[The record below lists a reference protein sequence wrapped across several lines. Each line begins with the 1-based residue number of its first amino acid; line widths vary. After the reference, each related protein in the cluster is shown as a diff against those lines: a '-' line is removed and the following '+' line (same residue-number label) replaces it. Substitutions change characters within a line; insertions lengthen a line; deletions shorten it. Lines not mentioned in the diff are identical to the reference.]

1 MIDAGRLRQLVLE
14 LLAIPSPCGFTDE
27 VIRYIATVLEELGVE
42 YQITRRGTI
51 RARLPGAGG
60 SDMARAVVS
69 HVDSI
74 GAMVKRIRPDGR
86 LEVAPIGYWSSR
98 YAEGVRVTL
107 FSERRQF
114 RGTLLASMTWGTSR
128 DEGAEELP
136 IDWDHIELRLD
147 EQVYNEADVKALGIE
162 IGDFI
167 DLDSSPEVLEN
178 GFIVGRNIDNKAG
191 AAAVLV
197 ALEHVIAENLQ
208 LPSDI
213 YFLFTVTESIGTG
226 VGSAIL
232 PEVSELLTVDFAS
245 IPAINKSPF
254 KRVTIAAS
262 DANGPYDYHFTAH
275 LQQIA
280 QLNNIPHQ
288 RKVLGGSHS
297 DAASALAAGHDVR
310 TAVVTYA
317 GDASH
322 SIERTHLHSLI
333 NMAKLLVAYM
343 VSEPTFVSDPS
354 VTTVSRFSHQ
364 IDSDTLPDKPQ
375 TSIDIAQ
382 VLNRTRTNEDGSDDG
397 SEDGSEQ

>member
-27 VIRYIATVLEELGVE
+27 VIRYIGAALEELDIE

-51 RARLPGAGG
+51 RARLPGAGKTG
-60 SDMARAVVS
+60 MARAIVN

-74 GAMVKRIRPDGR
+74 GAMVKRIRSDGR

-107 FSERRQF
+107 FSEKRRF

-128 DEGAEELP
+128 DEGAEDLP

-147 EQVYNEADVKALGIE
+147 EPVYNEADVKALGID
-162 IGDFI
+162 IGDFV

-191 AAAVLV
+191 AAALLV
-197 ALEHVIAENLQ
+197 ALEHVVGEKLE

-254 KRVTIAAS
+254 KRITIAAS
-262 DANGPYDYHFTAH
+262 DANGPYDYHLTAH

-280 QLNNIPHQ
+280 QRNDIPHQ

-343 VSEPTFVSDPS
+343 VSEPTFVSDPA
-354 VTTVSRFSHQ
+354 VTTVSGFTHQ
-364 IDSDTLPDKPQ
+364 IDSDTLPE
-375 TSIDIAQ
+375 TAQ
-382 VLNRTRTNEDGSDDG
+382 SSLDAAKVLNRTRGSDK
-397 SEDGSEQ
+397 

>member
-1 MIDAGRLRQLVLE
+1 MIDAGRLRQLLLE

-27 VIRYIATVLEELGVE
+27 VIRYIASALEELGIE

-51 RARLPGAGG
+51 RARLPGTG
-60 SDMARAVVS
+60 SRGMARAIVN

-74 GAMVKRIRPDGR
+74 GAMVKRIRSDGR

-107 FSERRQF
+107 FSEHRQF

-128 DEGAEELP
+128 DEGAEDLP
-136 IDWDHIELRLD
+136 INWDHIELRLD
-147 EQVYNEADVKALGIE
+147 EPVYNEADVKALGID
-162 IGDFI
+162 IGDFV

-191 AAAVLV
+191 AAAVMV
-197 ALEHVIAENLQ
+197 ALEHVVAENLA
-208 LPSDI
+208 LPSDV

-254 KRVTIAAS
+254 KRITIAAS
-262 DANGPYDYHFTAH
+262 DANGPYDYHLTAH

-280 QLNNIPHQ
+280 RLNDIPHQ

-333 NMAKLLVAYM
+333 NMARLLVAYM
-343 VSEPTFVSDPS
+343 VSEPTFISDPS
-354 VTTVSRFSHQ
+354 VTTVSDFTHQ
-364 IDSDTLPDKPQ
+364 IDSDNLPATPKKSPDV
-375 TSIDIAQ
+375 AQ
-382 VLNRTRTNEDGSDDG
+382 VLNRTWSSDDG
-397 SEDGSEQ
+397 SEK

>member
-1 MIDAGRLRQLVLE
+1 MIDAGRLRQLLLE

-27 VIRYIATVLEELGVE
+27 VIRYIASALEELGIE

-51 RARLPGAGG
+51 RARLPGTG
-60 SDMARAVVS
+60 SRGMARAIVN

-74 GAMVKRIRPDGR
+74 GAMVKRIRSDGR

-107 FSERRQF
+107 FSEHRQF

-128 DEGAEELP
+128 DEGAEDLP
-136 IDWDHIELRLD
+136 INWDHIELRLD
-147 EQVYNEADVKALGIE
+147 EPVYNEADVKALGID
-162 IGDFI
+162 IGDFV

-191 AAAVLV
+191 AAAVMV
-197 ALEHVIAENLQ
+197 ALEHVIAENLA
-208 LPSDI
+208 LPSDV

-254 KRVTIAAS
+254 KRITIAAS
-262 DANGPYDYHFTAH
+262 DANGPYDYHLTAH

-280 QLNNIPHQ
+280 QLNDIPHQ

-333 NMAKLLVAYM
+333 NMARLLVAYM
-343 VSEPTFVSDPS
+343 VSEPTFISDPS
-354 VTTVSRFSHQ
+354 VTTVRDFTHQ
-364 IDSDTLPDKPQ
+364 IDSDNLPATPKKSPDV
-375 TSIDIAQ
+375 AQ
-382 VLNRTRTNEDGSDDG
+382 VLNRTWSSDDG
-397 SEDGSEQ
+397 SEK

>member
-1 MIDAGRLRQLVLE
+1 MIDAGRLRQLLLE

-27 VIRYIATVLEELGVE
+27 VTRYIGAALEELGIE

-51 RARLPGAGG
+51 RARLLGTKADESTPG
-60 SDMARAVVS
+60 MARAIVN

-74 GAMVKRIRPDGR
+74 GAMVRRIKPDGR

-107 FSERRQF
+107 FSEERQF
-114 RGTLLASMTWGTSR
+114 RGTLLATMNWGTSR
-128 DEGAEELP
+128 DQGAEELP

-147 EQVYNEADVKALGIE
+147 EEVYNEADVRALGVDV
-162 IGDFI
+162 GDFI
-167 DLDSSPEVLEN
+167 DLDSNPEVLDN

-191 AAAVLV
+191 AAAVIV
-197 ALEHVIAENLQ
+197 ALEHVISEQ
-208 LPSDI
+208 LELPRDI
-213 YFLFTVTESIGTG
+213 YLLFTVTESIGTG

-245 IPAINKSPF
+245 IPALNKSPF
-254 KRVTIAAS
+254 KRITIAAS

-275 LQQIA
+275 LQKIA
-280 QLNNIPHQ
+280 KRNSIPHQ

-322 SIERTHLHSLI
+322 SVERTHLHSLI

-354 VTTVSRFSHQ
+354 LTTVSDFTHQ
-364 IDSDTLPDKPQ
+364 IDSDALPDTPQ
-375 TSIDIAQ
+375 SSINVAQ
-382 VLNRTRTNEDGSDDG
+382 VLNRTRGSD
-397 SEDGSEQ
+397 S